1 MPSLYRVRD
10 SVVSVELLTKTEMTA
25 MNEVRG
31 TITRRLT
38 AVGSRSEG
46 YKTFLAGDDGC
57 EYTLYRKDMLPIDDP
72 YFVPYDNKRV
82 AVKGWVE
89 QSREHTSICVDS
101 LGLDEGAELTTQT
114 EEQLFKEDMLQK
126 SGDTVAPKRLPRK
139 QKN

>member
-1 MPSLYRVRD
+1 
-10 SVVSVELLTKTEMTA
+10 
-25 MNEVRG
+25 
-31 TITRRLT
+31 
-38 AVGSRSEG
+38 
-46 YKTFLAGDDGC
+46 
-57 EYTLYRKDMLPIDDP
+57 MLPIDDP